1 MAHRDAMLER
11 EHLRKFGRD
20 WRARPARDTFRLSA
34 GTYAEHLEA
43 LGVALVGIDAG
54 GEISLV

>member
-1 MAHRDAMLER
+1 MVHRDAMLDR

-20 WRARPARDTFRLSA
+20 RPARSTFLFRLSA

-43 LGVALVGIDAG
+43 TGVALVGIDAG
-54 GEISLV
+54 SESSLV

>member
-1 MAHRDAMLER
+1 MWGIPVIL
-11 EHLRKFGRD
+11 
-20 WRARPARDTFRLSA
+20 DT

-43 LGVALVGIDAG
+43 TGVALVGIDAG